1 MAAAGNES
9 ASAPRPMRLR
19 PMRQRPMRRR
29 PMRRLGMAAI
39 GAGLLA
45 LPLVAAAPSAR
56 VAQVSEE
63 RGSRL
68 IDRPNVV

>member
-9 ASAPRPMRLR
+9 ASAPR

-45 LPLVAAAPSAR
+45 PLVAAAPSAR

>member
-1 MAAAGNES
+1 
-9 ASAPRPMRLR
+9 
-19 PMRQRPMRRR
+19 MRRR

-45 LPLVAAAPSAR
+45 PLVAAAPSAR

>member
-1 MAAAGNES
+1 
-9 ASAPRPMRLR
+9 
-19 PMRQRPMRRR
+19 MRRR

-56 VAQVSEE
+56 VAQVSDE
-63 RGSRL
+63 RVSRL